1 MDWGLLR
8 SWEPSTFALRPQIT
22 FSRAF
27 YYYAIV
33 ANLILRCTWLIPAF
47 INVSG
52 YPILTTI
59 GWGTLIG
66 LLELYRRWFWAILRI
81 ENEQINNF
89 EKYRYIQDIPEI
101 NDYVED
107 RQVEESQYTTMMR
120 TVLHTFDPKRY

>member
-1 MDWGLLR
+1 MWDLIMDWGLLR
-8 SWEPSTFALRPQIT
+8 SWESSTFALRPQIT

-66 LLELYRRWFWAILRI
+66 FAELYRRWFWAILRI

-89 EKYRYIQDIPEI
+89 EKYRYIQDIPEV

-107 RQVEESQYTTMMR
+107 RQAEES
-120 TVLHTFDPKRY
+120 